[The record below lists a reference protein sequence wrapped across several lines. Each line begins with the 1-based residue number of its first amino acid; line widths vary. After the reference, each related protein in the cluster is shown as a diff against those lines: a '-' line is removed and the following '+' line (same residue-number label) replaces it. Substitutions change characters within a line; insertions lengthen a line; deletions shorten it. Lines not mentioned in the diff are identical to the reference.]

1 MSIPCPSCG
10 AALSP
15 KAFDCPACGHPLR
28 KPRRGVFGTLVKW
41 TLILFNIGMLLLV
54 GSYLAEVGAM
64 MDGMSEAEQQG
75 AAIGGTLGV
84 GLLLAF
90 WVMGDVILG
99 LIVML
104 TRPRR

>member
-10 AALSP
+10 ATVSP

-28 KPRRGVFGTLVKW
+28 KPRRGVFGTLAKW
-41 TLILFNIGMLLLV
+41 LLILFNLLMLWAAIS
-54 GSYLAEVGAM
+54 GLADLGRT

-75 AAIGGTLGV
+75 AAIGGTIGF
-84 GLLLAF
+84 GLLLMF

-99 LIVML
+99 LIVIL